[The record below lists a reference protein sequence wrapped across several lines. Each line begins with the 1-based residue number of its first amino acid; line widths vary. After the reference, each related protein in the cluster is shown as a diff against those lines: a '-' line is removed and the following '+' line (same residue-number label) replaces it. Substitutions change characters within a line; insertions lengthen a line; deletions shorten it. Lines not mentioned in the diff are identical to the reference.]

1 MVSAALVE
9 IGNAAYNIYL
19 AKQKWNE
26 GLLIKSRIEFI
37 KEVVDIVLLALSRCG
52 GTIAGM
58 FVGQCLIP
66 IPFVGSLIGL
76 LLGTWAGHIGGK
88 VIARNS
94 SSFIAS
100 VVDKLME

>member
-1 MVSAALVE
+1 MVSTALIE

-37 KEVVDIVLLALSRCG
+37 KEVVDIILLALSRCG
-52 GTIAGM
+52 ASIAGM

-66 IPFVGSLIGL
+66 IPFVGSFIGL
-76 LLGTWAGHIGGK
+76 LVGTLVGHIGGK

-94 SSFIAS
+94 SSFLAS